1 MSQIS
6 LRTLHPQF
14 VQLARPLGLQRRPGV
29 QGLLEAALA
38 VVHQGL
44 LMTRHLIAQR
54 GIGLA
59 QAAQRLRVVMQREG
73 DRGDWVL
80 AIMGTNRLREV
91 EFHGPFDAD
100 GSPLNEVVRT
110 GLDRPWVSRPLQSEH
125 FAFRVRLNA
134 PGQYTAYLR
143 VVSNWQPLTFT
154 AFDLP
159 DHMAARQD
167 KRLFDGVT
175 YGMLPAASPGTR
187 GSLAPSNG
195 SPGR

>member
-80 AIMGTNRLREV
+80 AMSTTGLREV
-91 EFHGPFDAD
+91 EFHGPFDVA
-100 GSPLNEVVRT
+100 GAPLGEVVRT
-110 GLDRPWVSRPLQSEH
+110 GLGQPWASRPPQSERYS
-125 FAFRVRLNA
+125 FRVRLNA
-134 PGQYTAYLR
+134 PGQYTACLR
-143 VVSNWQPLTFT
+143 VVSKTSQPLTLT

-159 DHMAARQD
+159 DHMAARH
-167 KRLFDGVT
+167 
-175 YGMLPAASPGTR
+175 
-187 GSLAPSNG
+187 G
-195 SPGR
+195 SPG